1 MKLKLILP
9 MVILLTASCK
19 GDNGDVVASGR
30 FEADET
36 VISSELSGKIVEMWA
51 EEGTR
56 VTAGDSLALTDTM
69 QLYLQKQRLI
79 TSIASLNARRVD
91 VSKQISALNQQ
102 ISHLTSE
109 RERAQRLLMSN
120 AGNAKTVD
128 DLDSQILTLK
138 KQRDAQIST
147 LDKGNLAAD
156 REIESLKIQIA
167 QTDDML
173 SKSLVK
179 APSDGNI
186 LVKYASKGEISMPG
200 KPLFKMADMESMTLR
215 AYISAKQL
223 TFIKIGDTLEIVTG
237 FDSQTIKSYEGV
249 VVWVSGEAEFTP
261 KNIQTKEERSNLVYA
276 VKIAVKND
284 GYIKIGMYGDV
295 KLKGGN

>member
-1 MKLKLILP
+1 MKLKFILP
-9 MVILLTASCK
+9 VVIILTASCK
-19 GDNGDVVASGR
+19 GDKGDVVASGR

-36 VISSELSGKIVEMWA
+36 VISSELSGKITEMWA

-69 QLYLQKQRLI
+69 QLYLQKKRLI
-79 TSIASLNARRVD
+79 TTIESLNARRVD
-91 VSKQISALNQQ
+91 VSKQISSLNQQ
-102 ISHLTSE
+102 ISHLILE
-109 RERAQRLLMSN
+109 KERAQRLLMSN

-128 DLDSQILTLK
+128 DLNSQILTLK

-223 TFIKIGDTLEIVTG
+223 TSIKIGDTLEIVTG
-237 FDSQTIKSYEGV
+237 FDSQTTKSYEGV

>member
-1 MKLKLILP
+1 
-9 MVILLTASCK
+9 
-19 GDNGDVVASGR
+19 
-30 FEADET
+30 
-36 VISSELSGKIVEMWA
+36 
-51 EEGTR
+51 
-56 VTAGDSLALTDTM
+56 
-69 QLYLQKQRLI
+69 
-79 TSIASLNARRVD
+79 
-91 VSKQISALNQQ
+91 
-102 ISHLTSE
+102 
-109 RERAQRLLMSN
+109 MSN

>member
-1 MKLKLILP
+1 MKMKFILP
-9 MVILLTASCK
+9 VAILLISSCK
-19 GDNGDVVASGR
+19 GDKGDVVSGR

-56 VTAGDSLALTDTM
+56 VREGDNLALIDTT
-69 QLYLQKQRLI
+69 QLYLQRQKLI
-79 TSIASLNARRVD
+79 AAIESLNARKVD
-91 VSKQISALNQQ
+91 VSKQISALDQQ
-102 ISHLTSE
+102 ISHLIFE
-109 RERAQRLLMSN
+109 RERAQRLLESN

-138 KQRDAQIST
+138 KQKDAQIST

-179 APSDGNI
+179 APSDGDI

-200 KPLFKMADMESMTLR
+200 KPLFKMAEMENMTLK
-215 AYISAKQL
+215 AYINAKQL
-223 TFIKIGDTLEIVTG
+223 TFIRTGDTVEIATG
-237 FDSQTIKSYEGV
+237 FDSETIRNYPGIV
-249 VVWVSGEAEFTP
+249 GWVSGEAEFTP
-261 KNIQTKEERSNLVYA
+261 KNIQTNEERSNLVYA

-295 KLKGGN
+295 KFKGGN